1 MGTDVDDYLKQIG
14 LDERPSLDVVGLE
27 ALQRA
32 HLSAVP
38 FENLDVYARRGV
50 RTDLEWSVSKI
61 VERGRGGWCFEVN
74 GAFSDLLTRLG
85 FRVKR
90 LLATVL
96 LPPSSD
102 LPSHLTL
109 EVILDRSY
117 LVDVGFG
124 DSFIRPLV
132 LDLQDPQDGGSS
144 DYILQSRD
152 GIFTLSQVAVDG
164 TLNPQYRFDRA
175 PHEMKDYTEHSER
188 LQADRELSW
197 SKKPFATRLL
207 SGGPDRVTLLK
218 DTLKIRRDGVW
229 TEEPVSGDDW
239 ETELDRWFSMKA

>member
-1 MGTDVDDYLKQIG
+1 MRSSVDAYLERIG
-14 LDERPSLDVVGLE
+14 LDERPSIDVAGLE
-27 ALQRA
+27 ILQRA

-50 RTDLEWSVSKI
+50 RTDLDWSVEKV

-85 FRVKR
+85 FRVHR

-96 LPPSSD
+96 IPPPSS

-132 LDLQDPQDGGSS
+132 LDLTDRQDGGSG
-144 DYILQSRD
+144 DYVIQSRD
-152 GIFTLSQVAVDG
+152 GIFALSQVAADG
-164 TLNPQYRFDRA
+164 TLNPQYQFDRT

-188 LQADRELSW
+188 LQADNELSW
-197 SKKPFATRLL
+197 RKKPFATRLL
-207 SGGPDRVTLLK
+207 SGGPDRVTLLR
-218 DTLKIRRDGVW
+218 DTLKFRRDGTW
-229 TEEPVSGDDW
+229 TEEPVTDDDW
-239 ETELDRWFSMKA
+239 ETELDRWFSMEA